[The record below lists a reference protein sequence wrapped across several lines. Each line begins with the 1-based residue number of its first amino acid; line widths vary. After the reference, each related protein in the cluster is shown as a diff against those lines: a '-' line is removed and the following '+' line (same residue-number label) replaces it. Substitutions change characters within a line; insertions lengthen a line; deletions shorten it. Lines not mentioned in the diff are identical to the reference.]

1 MFRFGLRIDSR
12 SIKIRYCILVYIVA
26 LHSSAVNCEMSKSSS
41 DRQDKNNGVSV
52 VETGMMLPKCL
63 PYHPLSELSKEP
75 GYYPNINDQQLK
87 CAAEL
92 KAIIEKEAL
101 DFNTDQEDEFLKLLR
116 FLRARK
122 FNVKLAMDMVREDV
136 RWRAENNRGI
146 IRKQT
151 ASEVLNCDLSQFY
164 TYFPV
169 WIQGVDKQQRPV
181 SYRQFG
187 KLEIWNVLK
196 LTSLESLI
204 RFHAW
209 ETEQALRLMYESR
222 DKHGYNIET
231 FLLVCDAEGWNL
243 GLATSDAFAF
253 IKGMVVTDADH
264 YPERLGT
271 LLLINA
277 PSALTFAWRIIQGF
291 IDAKTKEKIH
301 IYGSNR
307 SEWLPV
313 LLKYVDEDK
322 IPVQYGGTLP
332 DLTPEEAILSM
343 NPPPPSVVMTTS
355 KSDSSSLPAAR
366 AVGVHRAV
374 QTDDGE
380 EYVYSISRSSS
391 ASAAKECKK
400 KSSSNSTCTI
410 A

>member
-1 MFRFGLRIDSR
+1 
-12 SIKIRYCILVYIVA
+12 
-26 LHSSAVNCEMSKSSS
+26 
-41 DRQDKNNGVSV
+41 
-52 VETGMMLPKCL
+52 
-63 PYHPLSELSKEP
+63 LSELSKEP
-75 GYYPNINDQQLK
+75 GFYPNINAQQLK
-87 CAAEL
+87 CAFEL
-92 KAIIEKEAL
+92 KGIIEKETL
-101 DFNTDQEDEFLKLLR
+101 DFNTDEEDEFLKLLR

-122 FNVKLAMDMVREDV
+122 FNVKLALDMIREDV
-136 RWRAENNRGI
+136 RWRADNNRSI

-151 ASEVLNCDLSQFY
+151 ADEVLHCDLTKFY
-164 TYFPV
+164 TFFPV
-169 WIQGVDKQQRPV
+169 WIQGVDKQLRPV

-196 LTSLESLI
+196 LTSLDNLI

-209 ETEQALRLMYESR
+209 ETEQALRLMYEAR
-222 DKHGYNIET
+222 DQHEYNIET

-243 GLATSDAFAF
+243 SLATSDAFAF

-291 IDAKTKEKIH
+291 IDARTKEKIH

-313 LLKYVDEDK
+313 LLKYVDVDK
-322 IPVQYGGTLP
+322 IPVQYGGTMP
-332 DLTPEEAILSM
+332 DLTPDEAILSM
-343 NPPPPSVVMTTS
+343 NPSPQAAKAVTTTS
-355 KSDSSSLPAAR
+355 VLLPTAR
-366 AVGVHRAV
+366 VVGVDRAV

-380 EYVYSISRSSS
+380 EYVYSFS
-391 ASAAKECKK
+391 ANGKECKK
-400 KSSSNSTCTI
+400 SSNSQCII

>member
-1 MFRFGLRIDSR
+1 MFRFGIRIDSR
-12 SIKIRYCILVYIVA
+12 SIKIHYYVLVYIVA
-26 LHSSAVNCEMSKSSS
+26 LHSSVVSCQMSGS
-41 DRQDKNNGVSV
+41 DRQQDKKNIVV
-52 VETGMMLPKCL
+52 VEAGLMLPKCL

-75 GYYPNINDQQLK
+75 GYYPNINDHQLK

-92 KAIIEKEAL
+92 KAIIEKEEL

-136 RWRAENNRGI
+136 RWRAENNRSI

-151 ASEVLNCDLSQFY
+151 ASEVLNCDLSKFY

-196 LTSLESLI
+196 LTSLDSLI

-209 ETEQALRLMYESR
+209 ETEQALRLMYQAR

-243 GLATSDAFAF
+243 SLATSDAFAF

-277 PSALTFAWRIIQGF
+277 PSALTFAWRIIQTF

-332 DLTPEEAILSM
+332 DLSPEEAILSM
-343 NPPPPSVVMTTS
+343 NPPSPTATAMVATTKGTS
-355 KSDSSSLPAAR
+355 TSR
-366 AVGVHRAV
+366 AVGVDRAV
-374 QTDDGE
+374 QTDDDE
-380 EYVYSISRSSS
+380 EYVYSNSRSS
-391 ASAAKECKK
+391 ATTAKGCKK
-400 KSSSNSTCTI
+400 SSNSTCTI

>member
-1 MFRFGLRIDSR
+1 
-12 SIKIRYCILVYIVA
+12 
-26 LHSSAVNCEMSKSSS
+26 MSGS
-41 DRQDKNNGVSV
+41 DRQQDKKNIVV
-52 VETGMMLPKCL
+52 VEAGLMLPKCL

-75 GYYPNINDQQLK
+75 GYYPNINDHQLK

-92 KAIIEKEAL
+92 KAIIEKEEL

-136 RWRAENNRGI
+136 RWRAENNRSI

-151 ASEVLNCDLSQFY
+151 ASEVLNCDLSKFY

-196 LTSLESLI
+196 LTSLDSLI

-209 ETEQALRLMYESR
+209 ETEQALRLMYEAR

-243 GLATSDAFAF
+243 SLATSDAFAF

-277 PSALTFAWRIIQGF
+277 PSALTFAWRIIQTF

-332 DLTPEEAILSM
+332 DLSPEEAILSM
-343 NPPPPSVVMTTS
+343 NPPSPTTTAMVTTA
-355 KSDSSSLPAAR
+355 KGTCTTR
-366 AVGVHRAV
+366 AVGVDRAV
-374 QTDDGE
+374 QTDDDE
-380 EYVYSISRSSS
+380 EYVYSNSRSS
-391 ASAAKECKK
+391 ASTAKECKK
-400 KSSSNSTCTI
+400 SSNSTCTI